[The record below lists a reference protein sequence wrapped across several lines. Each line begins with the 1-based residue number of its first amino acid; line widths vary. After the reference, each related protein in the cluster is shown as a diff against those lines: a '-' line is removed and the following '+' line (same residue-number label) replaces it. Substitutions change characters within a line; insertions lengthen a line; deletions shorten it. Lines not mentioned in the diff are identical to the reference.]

1 MIRINLLPHR
11 ELKRQAR
18 QRQIAV
24 LAGLTAAMGVAIVV
38 VVHAGIAT
46 QIENQNGR
54 NKYLQGQIAVLDKQ
68 IEEIKKLKEQTQALL
83 ARKKVVEALQSNRS
97 DIVHVFDQLAR
108 LLPEGIYL
116 NSLKQTGNRL
126 TLTGYAQSNAR
137 VSTLMRN
144 LESSPWMSSPTLVQI
159 SATGAGPQRLN
170 EFTLFLTVGQKTPPP
185 SDKKAVAAAP
195 GGTPAQDVNKKPGAG
210 TEKPKG

>member
-18 QRQIAV
+18 QRQIAI
-24 LAGLTAAMGVAIVV
+24 LAGLTAALGIAVVA
-38 VVHAGIAT
+38 VVHVGIVT

-54 NKYLQGQIAVLDKQ
+54 NKYLQGQIAILDKQ

-83 ARKKVVEALQSNRS
+83 SRKKVVEALQSNRS
-97 DIVHVFDQLAR
+97 DIVHVLDQLAR
-108 LLPEGIYL
+108 LLPDGVYL
-116 NSLKQTGNRL
+116 KSLKQTGNRL
-126 TLTGYAQSNAR
+126 TISGYAQSNAR

-159 SATGAGPQRLN
+159 SAVTVANQRLS
-170 EFTLFLTVGQKTPPP
+170 EFNLFLSIGQKAPPP
-185 SDKKAVAAAP
+185 SDKKAAAAAP
-195 GGTPAQDVNKKPGAG
+195 GGAPAQDAKKPGAA

>member
-18 QRQIAV
+18 QRQIAI
-24 LAGLTAAMGVAIVV
+24 LAGLTAALGIAIVA
-38 VVHAGIAT
+38 VVHVGIIT

-54 NKYLQGQIAVLDKQ
+54 NKYLQGQIAILDKQ

-83 ARKKVVEALQSNRS
+83 SRKKVVEALQSNRS
-97 DIVHVFDQLAR
+97 DIVHVLDQLAR

-116 NSLKQTGNRL
+116 QSLKQTGNRL

-137 VSTLMRN
+137 VSTLMRG
-144 LESSPWMSSPTLVQI
+144 LESSPWMSSPILVQI
-159 SATGAGPQRLN
+159 SATTVNNQRLN
-170 EFTLFLTVGQKTPPP
+170 EFNLYLTIGQKAPPP
-185 SDKKAVAAAP
+185 DDKKAVAA
-195 GGTPAQDVNKKPGAG
+195 GGAAAQDAKKPAAAA
-210 TEKPKG
+210 EKPKG